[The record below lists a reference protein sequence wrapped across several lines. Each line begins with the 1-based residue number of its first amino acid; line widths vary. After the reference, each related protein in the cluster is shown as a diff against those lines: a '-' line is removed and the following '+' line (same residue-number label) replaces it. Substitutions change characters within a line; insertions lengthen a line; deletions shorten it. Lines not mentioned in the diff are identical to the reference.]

1 MRFPESRSC
10 HRDTDFSRFAST
22 PGKGDLLFHYTTMAG
37 FLGIFDSGVI
47 YASHI
52 QYLNDSAEFTYAINR
67 IQEELRSLN
76 AAGEFAGDPALAASI
91 AEFEAPRRSQLPA
104 LYVTSFSE
112 RRDLLSQ
119 WRAYVPRG
127 CVSIGFNAAKLA
139 ERAAD
144 REFWLA
150 QCVYEEADQRQVIT
164 KIVREFLGAPASNSP
179 TPAGSLYGR
188 LLNVAPAMKAPSFK
202 EEAEWRLISYAASST
217 DSIRAVG
224 FRTDGSM
231 VIPYCRVPLNQGEGR
246 RVDLAEAIVVGP
258 TPHPELSK
266 ASIALMMYKRN
277 LRPRPRVENS
287 KVPYRNW

>member
-76 AAGEFAGDPALAASI
+76 A
-91 AEFEAPRRSQLPA
+91 
-104 LYVTSFSE
+104 
-112 RRDLLSQ
+112 
-119 WRAYVPRG
+119 
-127 CVSIGFNAAKLA
+127 
-139 ERAAD
+139 
-144 REFWLA
+144 
-150 QCVYEEADQRQVIT
+150 RQVIT

-188 LLNVAPAMKAPSFK
+188 LLNVAPAMKDPSFK